1 MVRLTHSLSLLGLIL
16 GCFVHSSLAQRN
28 IDPEIQKQ
36 IDDFINDVYLPSS
49 QISSMG
55 LTIVKDDGQL
65 LYTTGY
71 GFSDHEKGIPNG
83 NQTQFLIGS
92 TTKVILI
99 YNTQKR
105 SNSNE

>member
-1 MVRLTHSLSLLGLIL
+1 MTRLTHRLTLLGLIL
-16 GCFVHSSLAQRN
+16 GTCFVHSSFTQRN

-36 IDDFINDVYLPSS
+36 IDDFINDVYLPYS

-71 GFSDHEKGIPNG
+71 GFADHEKGIPNG

-92 TTKVILI
+92 TTKVV
-99 YNTQKR
+99 
-105 SNSNE
+105 